1 MTMNKNKILIIIQR
15 EYFTRI
21 QKKSFLIMS
30 ILGPFLFAAMIILP
44 VWFTSIEDKEI
55 KVIAVA
61 DSSHSFIGK
70 IPETQTL
77 KFSYL
82 ESANITE
89 LKKNFQNKGYW
100 GILYISQIVAVAPN
114 AVELISYS
122 QPTLSMKLHIE
133 NALNKELEHQ
143 KLMSHNIPA
152 IEEILKSIKSNIS
165 LHTIKLEEGGKS
177 KESFT
182 ELAMIVG
189 YVGGFLIYLF
199 IFLFGTQVMRGVIE
213 EKTNRIVEVIVS
225 SVKPF
230 ELMLGKIFG
239 IAGVGLTQ
247 FIIWIVLTLGIVG
260 VSQQSLA
267 PQLSKNPTDKA
278 LAQDIMKVQKS
289 APQVQA
295 PVMDDKA
302 AKMEDIFKAIRTI
315 NFGVIIGMFIFYF
328 LGGYLLYASLF
339 AAIGSAADN
348 DTDTQQFM
356 LPVTIPLI
364 LAIYVMISTINNPE
378 SQLSFWFSIIPLTSP
393 VVMMVRIPFGVPY
406 WEVILSASLLIA
418 TFVGTTWMASKIYRT
433 GILMYGKKVTYGE
446 LWKWIKYKN

>member
-1 MTMNKNKILIIIQR
+1 MDKNKILIIIQR
-15 EYFTRI
+15 EYLTRI
-21 QKKSFLIMS
+21 RKKSFLIMS
-30 ILGPFLFAAMIILP
+30 LLGPFLFAAMIILP
-44 VWFTSIEDKEI
+44 VWFTTLEDKEI

-70 IPETQTL
+70 IPETQTF
-77 KFSYL
+77 KFTYL
-82 ESANITE
+82 ESANIKD
-89 LKKNFQNKGYW
+89 LRKNFQDKGYW
-100 GILYISQIVAVAPN
+100 GILYISHIIAVAPN

-122 QPTLSMKLHIE
+122 QPNLSMKMHIE

-143 KLMSHNIPA
+143 KLMAHNIPK
-152 IEEILKSIKSNIS
+152 IDEILQSVKTNVS

-182 ELAMIVG
+182 ELAMVVG

-199 IFLFGTQVMRGVIE
+199 IFLFGTQVMRGVLE

-260 VSQQSLA
+260 VAQQSLA
-267 PQLSKNPTDKA
+267 PQLSKSPTEKIIS
-278 LAQDIMKVQKS
+278 QDIMHRQKAS
-289 APQVQA
+289 PQQVQA
-295 PVMDDKA
+295 TVMDDNA
-302 AKMEDIFKAIRTI
+302 AKMEDIFKAIKTI

-418 TFVGTTWMASKIYRT
+418 TFIGTTWMAGKIYRT
-433 GILMYGKKVTYGE
+433 GILMYGKKVTYRE
-446 LWKWIKYKN
+446 LWKWINYKS